1 MLYKFRFSS
10 ILISKNSPKYFMAD
24 IKIYSLVYW
33 MRKGLAMDVSVI
45 VGGII
50 PQSTGKAEALHPHFL
65 ETSLHIDLTTST

>member
-1 MLYKFRFSS
+1 
-10 ILISKNSPKYFMAD
+10 MAD

-50 PQSTGKAEALHPHFL
+50 PQSTGKAEALQQPQRNAFL
-65 ETSLHIDLTTST
+65 PYFD